1 MESDPSNI
9 NSSSKQPFA
18 TFLIEV
24 ADIVDLGQVAIGH
37 RRMVPIM
44 GGSVTGPLGKGT
56 ILPGTDWQWIH
67 ADGTV
72 SLTAHYAL
80 QLETGETVEVE
91 SSGIR
96 HVDEAGKVYFR
107 TGIRMTT
114 TANRPDINQ
123 KLFYSVGTRLP
134 NEVQLDVFQ
143 LD

>member
-1 MESDPSNI
+1 MPTESSNTS
-9 NSSSKQPFA
+9 NSSNKPFA
-18 TFLIEV
+18 TFLVDV

-37 RRMVPIM
+37 RRMVPIT
-44 GGSVTGPLGKGT
+44 GGTVSGSIGNGT
-56 ILPGTDWQWIH
+56 VLPGTDWQWIH

-72 SLTAHYAL
+72 SLTAHYAV

-91 SSGIR
+91 SNGIR

-114 TANRPDINQ
+114 VANRPDINQ